1 MPDSE
6 PDLSLVVVHLAKGV
20 IYRDTH
26 PVPWQHLSRLQA
38 QVRDYVATLGLRVVI
53 DEAEGYAFLRSLP
66 DLDDRD
72 GRPLPR
78 LIARRSLSFHVSLLL
93 TLLRKRLA
101 EFDANSGDVRLILS
115 REQIVEMIRVFLPAT
130 TNEARLFDQIDTHI
144 GKVVDLGYLR
154 RIPGQEHNFEVRRIL
169 KAFVDGQWLGEFEQR
184 LAEYAAEL
192 TGGES
197 GNEG

>member
-26 PVPWQHLSRLQA
+26 PVPWHHLSRLQT
-38 QVRDYVATLGLRVVI
+38 QVRDYVAILGLRVVI
-53 DEAEGYAFLRSLP
+53 DESEGYAFLRSLP
-66 DLDDRD
+66 DLDDRE
-72 GRPLPR
+72 GQPLPR

-93 TLLRKRLA
+93 ALLRKRLA
-101 EFDANSGDVRLILS
+101 EFDADSGDVRLILS
-115 REQIVEMIRVFLPAT
+115 REQIVELIRIFLPAT

-144 GKVVDLGYLR
+144 SKVTDLGYLR
-154 RIPGQEHNFEVRRIL
+154 RIPGQEHHYEVRRVL
-169 KAFVDGQWLGEFEQR
+169 KGFVDGQWLGEFEQR

-192 TGGES
+192 NGGES
-197 GNEG
+197 GNEK